1 MPSVQCKTTLFAV
14 KEKKNDLYSLVL
26 YRIQW
31 IKSESS
37 DSFTQTDGDIAEC
50 FSTSIAVSCTR
61 RSVAFTASFTCG
73 TSSSH
78 MFGYQTSPRWP
89 CPKQCK
95 SPPRCLTGEVGKPI
109 RVLEVFHT
117 LDVQTLVIT
126 EGNPGPD
133 DQTLQCACLLHDL
146 HPDGSTSAA
155 EWGGGVGR
163 SGEGGSNWMVSKK
176 QIFFCQCIAD
186 MCARW
191 QWQWHTQKQSSNI
204 CQKPGPTNL
213 SDGVMTP
220 WIRLCWAC

>member
-37 DSFTQTDGDIAEC
+37 DSFTQTDGNIATC

-95 SPPRCLTGEVGKPI
+95 SPHDASLARWENPSVSLKCSTLLMFRPSSSPRA
-109 RVLEVFHT
+109 
-117 LDVQTLVIT
+117 TLVQMT
-126 EGNPGPD
+126 KPPM
-133 DQTLQCACLLHDL
+133 CL
-146 HPDGSTSAA
+146 SAPRPA
-155 EWGGGVGR
+155 PRRIHIISRMGGR
-163 SGEGGSNWMVSKK
+163 SGEEWGG
-176 QIFFCQCIAD
+176 
-186 MCARW
+186 
-191 QWQWHTQKQSSNI
+191 
-204 CQKPGPTNL
+204 
-213 SDGVMTP
+213 
-220 WIRLCWAC
+220 RL